1 VVAYCGGL
9 PHSLYISRIIMYP
22 IHCPGYATSYISRVR
37 ITTVY
42 LYFTYNNSI
51 RDSIKE
57 RERAGGIH
65 QGGERER
72 ERERERAR
80 ERERL

>member
-1 VVAYCGGL
+1 MWRPPAQLVHFKNNNG
-9 PHSLYISRIIMYP
+9 P
-22 IHCPGYATSYISRVR
+22 IHCPGYATSYISPVR

-57 RERAGGIH
+57 RKGGRDPSRRR
-65 QGGERER
+65 ERER
-72 ERERERAR
+72 ERERER
-80 ERERL
+80 L